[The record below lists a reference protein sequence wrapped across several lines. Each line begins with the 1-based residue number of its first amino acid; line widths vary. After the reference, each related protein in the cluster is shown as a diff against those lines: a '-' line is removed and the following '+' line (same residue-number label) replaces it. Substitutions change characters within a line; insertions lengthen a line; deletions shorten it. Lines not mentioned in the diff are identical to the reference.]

1 MRICSKCLDCELFL
15 TCKDDDRC
23 KYDPEHNRRD
33 VSWREF
39 SYTDTI
45 LDEVDY
51 GSIILSL
58 HHESHKD
65 RDALM
70 RVAKDILD
78 QRLQDFWYL
87 VNLNADQLIREAE
100 EYGI

>member
-1 MRICSKCLDCELFL
+1 MRICSKCLDCDLFL

-58 HHESHKD
+58 HQESHKD
-65 RDALM
+65 RDTLM

-87 VNLNADQLIREAE
+87 VNLNADQIIREAE
-100 EYGI
+100 EHGV

>member
-1 MRICSKCLDCELFL
+1 MM
-15 TCKDDDRC
+15 T
-23 KYDPEHNRRD
+23 D
-33 VSWREF
+33 VN
-39 SYTDTI
+39 TI
-45 LDEVDY
+45 RNIIEEMYHGVSLVTQIQFLDEVDY

-65 RDALM
+65 RDTLM

-87 VNLNADQLIREAE
+87 VNLNADQIIREAE
-100 EYGI
+100 EHGV